1 MFILNILKINL
12 KSHLVLLILITT
24 YKNKNKKGF
33 YPVMVHISQKHYF
46 IISFQ
51 HILFVL
57 PKKKKKNSSDGFNH
71 CPPI

>member
-12 KSHLVLLILITT
+12 KSHLVLLILIIT

-57 PKKKKKNSSDGFNH
+57 PKKKKKKLL
-71 CPPI
+71 